1 MYFQEWQPATVFNF
15 MQLVLCSL
23 VAGAIAYAKWQEIPG
38 VTSAKIFWSIV
49 TASCLF
55 FAADELFQL
64 HESSGPFATIL
75 KNLVGQPNNK
85 YPMLGEHEL
94 MSFGDFVQLGY
105 ILFVSAIAVCF
116 RKEVLSNAGATW
128 MFAIGAL
135 FLVGSEVLDFG
146 MIRGHHILFESFA
159 GQSEGIFQMLEETF
173 KLAGFGMI
181 LGALMET
188 LMSVRQVSSVR
199 KMLSE
204 LSNRDLPGKELAHQ

>member
-1 MYFQEWQPATVFNF
+1 
-15 MQLVLCSL
+15 
-23 VAGAIAYAKWQEIPG
+23 
-38 VTSAKIFWSIV
+38 
-49 TASCLF
+49 
-55 FAADELFQL
+55 
-64 HESSGPFATIL
+64 
-75 KNLVGQPNNK
+75 
-85 YPMLGEHEL
+85 MLGEHEL